1 MSSLNA
7 SFNTTSI
14 SNISSISTSTL
25 YDLLLIIFN
34 SINLFACAQV
44 VGVFGIVA
52 NILNIRLFRKQ
63 GYQDGVNITL
73 TALALSDIGAL
84 VNMLVYITML
94 NPLIDE
100 NGVTV
105 SKGAIGYVSF
115 FLHEYFIKVSSLI
128 ITFAAVERC
137 LCVALPLKVK
147 RMITAKLAIA
157 VNGVIFIVMCLYL
170 FVHFHIMFLSW
181 DLLPETNQTVLRF
194 HYKSIRV
201 MYLPTAYYA
210 TDIFLPYCT
219 FLVLISCSAIIFVK
233 LKSKSKWRQSNSS
246 WGDKSVS
253 LMYKERKTAK
263 LFMLVSVTCVV
274 LLLPYYLMFTCT
286 AFMRELAFDGAQ
298 SVIGFLVSS
307 FTIQLETINC
317 SITLFIY
324 YDMSS
329 KFRAE
334 FRKMFGQWSK
344 LNIRKTR
351 QLEYF
356 TSSADKTK

>member
-1 MSSLNA
+1 MSSLNV

-52 NILNIRLFRKQ
+52 NILNIRLFRQQ

-115 FLHEYFIKVSSLI
+115 FLHEYFIKVSSVI

-157 VNGVIFIVMCLYL
+157 VNGVIFIVMGLYL

-181 DLLPETNQTVLRF
+181 DLLPETNQTVL
-194 HYKSIRV
+194 S
-201 MYLPTAYYA
+201 LSQSPSGGSPTQAGE
-210 TDIFLPYCT
+210 INL
-219 FLVLISCSAIIFVK
+219 
-233 LKSKSKWRQSNSS
+233 
-246 WGDKSVS
+246 VS

-298 SVIGFLVSS
+298 NVIGFLVSS